1 MKKIT
6 SSKWLGTAALGL
18 FVLSPISQALAET
31 TSETLAPVL
40 APVIVTANR
49 TAQTVDQSLASVTLI
64 TREEIERLQPASLTD
79 LLRSRAGIDV
89 ASSGSFGKQTS
100 IYSRG
105 SSSKHTLLLVDGV
118 RMGSASAG
126 GAAWQH
132 LPPSEIERIEIVRG
146 PRTSLYG
153 SDAVGGVIQ
162 VFTRRG
168 VTGDPKVNAFVGGG
182 SNGTNKVGASI
193 AGGTENFSYSLGASR
208 FETDGIDVT
217 KDGDKDGYDNLSVS
231 TNLEYRLSKAT
242 SFQFSLLTSHG
253 ETEYDSLFDPGGLYY
268 DDYSQSA
275 LRLAWNQQFTSNW
288 GSEFSLAQSYD
299 KQDNYAP
306 YGDSYFNTRKDQ
318 IAWINTLQLGIHEL
332 QVGVDAVRDNIDS
345 STQYDEDSR
354 DNLGVF
360 AQMHVPYGNLTGD
373 ASVRYDD
380 NEQFGSKTTGQLALG
395 YWLASDLNLRSSVGT
410 AFVTPTFN
418 DLYYPADP
426 VWGGGG
432 NPDLKPEK
440 STSYELGLHYSPNDF
455 FFDAAVFY
463 TDTKDLIVY
472 DFATNKVQNTN
483 KAEVTGLEIE
493 SGLKLE
499 DWTLNLA
506 ATFLK
511 PEDKETKKDLPRR
524 AKNTLRVDLDR
535 HWQDVDVGVSI
546 LSRGASYDDANN
558 TKKLDSHLVVDLR
571 ASWEFYPSVTLR
583 TSVQNLQDKEYSLA
597 KGYYEVGRAAYLTLE
612 YKQ

>member
-1 MKKIT
+1 MKKLT
-6 SSKWLGTAALGL
+6 SSKWLSTAALGL
-18 FVLSPISQALAET
+18 FVLSPISQAMAET
-31 TSETLAPVL
+31 ETLAPL
-40 APVIVTANR
+40 IVTANR
-49 TAQTVDQSLASVTLI
+49 TAQTIDQSLSSVTLI
-64 TREEIERLQPASLTD
+64 TREEIERLQPATITD

-89 ASSGSFGKQTS
+89 SSNGSFGKQTS

-153 SDAVGGVIQ
+153 SDAIGGVIQ

-168 VTGDPKVNAFVGGG
+168 VTGEPKLNAFVGGG
-182 SNGTNKVGASI
+182 SFNTNKVGASV
-193 AGGTENFSYSLGASR
+193 AGGTDKFLYSLGVSR
-208 FETDGIDVT
+208 FDTDGIDIT

-231 TNLEYRLSKAT
+231 SNLEYRLSKAT
-242 SFQFSLLTSHG
+242 SFQLSLLHSFG
-253 ETEYDSLFDPGGLYY
+253 ETEIDTDIPFANNY

-275 LRLAWNQQFTSNW
+275 LRLAWNQQFTSIW

-299 KQDNYAP
+299 KQDNYAS

-318 IAWINTLQLGIHEL
+318 IAWVNTLQLGIHEL
-332 QVGVDAVRDNIDS
+332 QVGVDAVRDNLDS
-345 STQYDEDSR
+345 STDYDEDSR
-354 DNLGVF
+354 NNLGVF
-360 AQMHVPYGNLTGD
+360 AQMHVPYGKLTGD
-373 ASVRYDD
+373 VSVRYDD
-380 NEQFGSKTTGQLALG
+380 NEQFGDKTTGQLALG
-395 YWLASDLNLRSSVGT
+395 YRLVPNLNLRSSVGT

-426 VWGGGG
+426 DWGGGG
-432 NPDLKPEK
+432 NPDLKAEN
-440 STSYELGLHYSPNDF
+440 STSYELGLHYSPRNF

-493 SGLKLE
+493 SGIKLE

-511 PEDKETKKDLPRR
+511 PEDKETKKDLVRR

-546 LSRGASYDDANN
+546 ISRGASYDDANN

-597 KGYYEVGRAAYLTLE
+597 TGYYEVGRAAYLTLE

>member
-6 SSKWLGTAALGL
+6 SSKWLSTAALGL

-31 TSETLAPVL
+31 ETLAPL
-40 APVIVTANR
+40 IVTANR
-49 TAQTVDQSLASVTLI
+49 TAQTIDQSLSSVTLI

-79 LLRSRAGIDV
+79 LLRSRAGINV
-89 ASSGSFGKQTS
+89 SSNGSFGKQTS

-105 SSSKHTLLLVDGV
+105 SSSKHTLLLIDGV
-118 RMGSASAG
+118 RMGSATAG
-126 GAAWQH
+126 GASWQH

-153 SDAVGGVIQ
+153 ADALGGVIQ

-168 VTGDPKVNAFVGGG
+168 MTGSPKVNAFVGGG
-182 SNGTNKVGASI
+182 SNGANNVGASV
-193 AGGTENFSYSLGASR
+193 AGGTNNFLYSLGVSR
-208 FETDGIDVT
+208 FETDGVDVT
-217 KDGDKDGYDNLSVS
+217 KDGDKDGYDNLSFS
-231 TNLEYRLSKAT
+231 TDLEYRLSKAT
-242 SFQFSLLTSHG
+242 SFQFSLLTSQG
-253 ETEYDSLFDPGGLYY
+253 ETKYDSLFDPGGVYY
-268 DDYSQSA
+268 DDYSQTA
-275 LRLAWNQQFTSNW
+275 LRAAWNQQFTANW

-299 KQDNYAP
+299 EQDNYAP

-318 IAWINTLQLGIHEL
+318 ITWINTLQLGIHEIKL
-332 QVGVDAVRDNIDS
+332 GADATSDNVDS
-345 STQYDEDSR
+345 STKYDEDSR
-354 DNLGVF
+354 DNVGVF
-360 AQMHVPYGNLTGD
+360 AQVHVPYGSLVGD

-395 YWLASDLNLRSSVGT
+395 YWLASNLNLRSSVGT
-410 AFVTPTFN
+410 AFATPTFN

-432 NPDLKPEK
+432 NPDLKAEN
-440 STSYELGLHYSPNDF
+440 STSYELGLHYSPNNY
-455 FFDAAVFY
+455 FFDVALFH
-463 TDTKDLIVY
+463 TDTKDLIASDSSFKRINV
-472 DFATNKVQNTN
+472 DEARIQ
-483 KAEVTGLEIE
+483 GLEIE
-493 SGLKLE
+493 SGIKLE

-511 PEDKETKKDLPRR
+511 PEDKETKKDLARR

-546 LSRGASYDDANN
+546 ISRGTSYDDAAN
-558 TKKLDSHLVVDLR
+558 TKKLDSHVLVDLR

-597 KGYYEVGRAAYLTLE
+597 TGYYEVGRAAYLTLE

>member
-1 MKKIT
+1 MKKHT
-6 SSKWLGTAALGL
+6 SSKWLSTAALGL
-18 FVLSPISQALAET
+18 FVLTPISQALAET

-49 TAQTVDQSLASVTLI
+49 TAQTIDQSLASVTLI

-89 ASSGSFGKQTS
+89 SSNGSFGKQTS

-118 RMGSASAG
+118 RMGSATAG

-168 VTGDPKVNAFVGGG
+168 VTGDPKVNAFVGSG

-275 LRLAWNQQFTSNW
+275 LRLAWNQQFTSLW

-318 IAWINTLQLGIHEL
+318 IAWVNTLQLGIHEL

-380 NEQFGSKTTGQLALG
+380 NEQFGDKTTGQLALG

-440 STSYELGLHYSPNDF
+440 ATSYELGFHYSPSLF
-455 FFDAAVFY
+455 FVDVAVFQ

-472 DFATNKVQNTN
+472 DAASASIKNTN
-483 KAEVTGLEIE
+483 KSKAQGLEIE
-493 SGLKLE
+493 TGFKLE
-499 DWTLNLA
+499 DWTLNFA
-506 ATFLK
+506 TTFLK
-511 PEDKETKKDLPRR
+511 PKDKETKKDLPRH
-524 AKNTLRVDLDR
+524 AKSTLRVDLDR
-535 HWQDVDVGVSI
+535 HWQAMSVGMSVVH
-546 LSRGASYDDANN
+546 RGTSYDDAAN
-558 TKKLDSHLVVDLR
+558 TIKLDSHTLVDLR

-597 KGYYEVGRAAYLTLE
+597 TGYYEVGRAAYLTLE

>member
-18 FVLSPISQALAET
+18 FVLSPISQVLAET
-31 TSETLAPVL
+31 TNETL

-49 TAQTVDQSLASVTLI
+49 TAQTIDQSLSSVTLI
-64 TREEIERLQPASLTD
+64 TREEIERLQPASITD

-105 SSSKHTLLLVDGV
+105 SSSKHTLLLIDGV

-126 GAAWQH
+126 GASWQH
-132 LPPSEIERIEIVRG
+132 LPPSEIDRIEIVRG

-168 VTGDPKVNAFVGGG
+168 VTGEPKVNAFVGGG
-182 SNGTNKVGASI
+182 SFKTNKVGASV
-193 AGGTENFSYSLGASR
+193 AGGTDKFFYSLGVSR
-208 FETDGIDVT
+208 FETEGIDIT
-217 KDGDKDGYDNLSVS
+217 KDGDKDGYENLSVS
-231 TNLEYRLSKAT
+231 SNLEYRLSKAT
-242 SFQFSLLTSHG
+242 SFQLSFLTSQG
-253 ETEYDSLFDPGGLYY
+253 ETEYDNLFDTIFNSYQ
-268 DDYSQSA
+268 DDFMHSAVRATWQQS
-275 LRLAWNQQFTSNW
+275 LASNW
-288 GSEFSLAQSYD
+288 ESEVSLAQSYD
-299 KQDNYAP
+299 EMDNHRNSKLTDY
-306 YGDSYFNTRKDQ
+306 YNTRVDQ
-318 IAWINTLQLGIHEL
+318 LAWINTLQLGIHEL
-332 QVGVDAVRDNIDS
+332 QLGVDALQDNLSS
-345 STQYDEDSR
+345 STNYDEDSR
-354 DNLGVF
+354 KNLGAF
-360 AQMHVPYGNLTGD
+360 AQVHVPYGSLTGD
-373 ASVRYDD
+373 ASIRYDD

-395 YWLASDLNLRSSVGT
+395 YRLVPNLNLRSSVGT

-432 NPDLKPEK
+432 NPDLKPEN
-440 STSYELGLHYSPNDF
+440 STSYELGIHYSPNRF

-463 TDTKDLIVY
+463 TDTEDLLVY
-472 DFATNKVQNTN
+472 DFATSKVQNTN

-493 SGLKLE
+493 SGLRLE
-499 DWTLNLA
+499 NWTLNLA

-524 AKNTLRVDLDR
+524 AKSTLRADLDR
-535 HWQDVDVGVSI
+535 NWQDVSVGVSMI
-546 LSRGASYDDANN
+546 GRGTSYDDAAN
-558 TKKLDSHLVVDLR
+558 TKKLDSHILVDLR

-583 TSVQNLQDKEYSLA
+583 TSVQNLLDEEYSLA
-597 KGYYEVGRAAYLTLE
+597 KGYYEAGRAAYLTLE